1 MLGGADPV
9 DVVLRVSVLVAALQF
24 LVILFFSYYGEMSV
38 AISPNPQ
45 LAAIM
50 SSAVYSIWFIFA
62 GKHPSHGSY
71 DDCQQYCT

>member
-1 MLGGADPV
+1 MMMPGVRRLSKAHPACV
-9 DVVLRVSVLVAALQF
+9 CLFVLLQF

-62 GKHPSHGSY
+62 GEPR
-71 DDCQQYCT
+71 